1 MTRKTPRSKIGCF
14 VTGCLGSIALLIVGV
29 VLVYFGVRYAVKV
42 ALDTYTDDKP
52 TVFAES
58 NMSSEDV
65 QSLEN
70 RYDEFRKSVD
80 QGLPAEPLELDTE
93 EVNHLI
99 ETDPA
104 FNKLKDKFR
113 VQITQDKIRGTIS
126 IPADMAIE
134 VFPDIPNIEMLR
146 GRYFNATVDLRLV
159 LRNEE
164 LAVYLEDLS
173 VKGKQIPSDVLTR
186 LKNRD
191 LIKDDRISGQLKRQ
205 FGQLRNITV
214 KNGKIIMVGSKGTLE
229 EWRNRRN

>member
-1 MTRKTPRSKIGCF
+1 M
-14 VTGCLGSIALLIVGV
+14 
-29 VLVYFGVRYAVKV
+29 YFGVRYAVKV